1 MERIKK
7 NPAINK
13 AMLRQ
18 SPSTHKGSARQS
30 KIWDVII
37 IGGGA
42 SGMMAGITASRLGK
56 SVLILEKNK
65 SLGEKLKITGGG
77 RCNITNAEYDTHKFL
92 DNYGKSKD
100 FLYSPFSIF
109 GAKDTFSFFEKLGLP
124 LVIQARKRAF
134 PHTEKATDVYLV
146 MKKELE
152 RTGAVFKLGV
162 TVIDLIKENNKIV
175 AVKTKEGMYDARSF
189 ILATGGTSHPETG
202 STGDGFKFLKT
213 LGHSVQ
219 SPTPSVVPIE
229 VSDSW
234 VHLLAGVSL
243 SFMKITFFLDG
254 KKHFFKTGKILFTHF
269 GLSGPLILNSASR
282 VGAMLEA
289 GKVEATIDV
298 YPDTDEKNLE
308 DRILKTFDEN
318 KNKTLKNILKDITP
332 AGTAKA
338 FEMVLGSMSLETKVH
353 SVTKE
358 DRKKMVKLLKNLPVH
373 ITNLMGYDRAVV
385 VDGGVDLK
393 EINTKTMQSKLYD
406 NLFITGD
413 LLNINRRSGGYGL
426 QLCWTTGY
434 LSGANA

>member
-1 MERIKK
+1 MH
-7 NPAINK
+7 K
-13 AMLRQ
+13 A
-18 SPSTHKGSARQS
+18 SARQN

-42 SGMMAGITASRLGK
+42 SGMMAGISASRLGK

-65 SLGEKLKITGGG
+65 SMGEKLKITGGG

-92 DNYGKSKD
+92 ENYGKSKD

-109 GAKDTFSFFEKLGLP
+109 GVKDTFSFFEGLGLP

-134 PHTEKATDVYLV
+134 PHTEKALDVFNV

-152 RTGAVFKLGV
+152 RTGAVVKLGS
-162 TVIDLIKENNKIV
+162 TVVNIIKENGKIT
-175 AVKTKEGMYDARSF
+175 AVKTKEGVLHAKSY

-202 STGDGFKFLKT
+202 STGDGFNFLKK
-213 LGHSVQ
+213 LGHTVEN
-219 SPTPSVVPIE
+219 PTPSVVPIE
-229 VSDSW
+229 VSDAW

-243 SFMKITFFLDG
+243 SFMKITFLLDG
-254 KKHFFKTGKILFTHF
+254 KKQFSKTGKILFTHF
-269 GLSGPLILNSASR
+269 GLSGPLILNSASY
-282 VGAMLEA
+282 VGSLLEA
-289 GKVEATIDV
+289 GKVEAVIDA
-298 YPDTDEKNLE
+298 YPDTDVGALE
-308 DRILKTFDEN
+308 ERIIKTFDEN
-318 KNKTLKNILKDITP
+318 KNKTLKNVLKDITP

-338 FEMVLGSMSLETKVH
+338 FEMVLGSMDLETKVH

-358 DRKKMVKLLKNLPVH
+358 DRKKIVNLLKNLPVH

-385 VDGGVDLK
+385 VDGGVEMK
-393 EINTKTMQSKLYD
+393 EINMKTMQSKIYD

-413 LLNINRRSGGYGL
+413 LLNINRHSGGYGL

-434 LSGANA
+434 IAGVNA

>member
-1 MERIKK
+1 MPK
-7 NPAINK
+7 NKINK
-13 AMLRQ
+13 Q
-18 SPSTHKGSARQS
+18 QS

-42 SGMMAGITASRLGK
+42 SGMMAGISASRLGK
-56 SVLILEKNK
+56 KVLILEKNK

-77 RCNITNAEYDTHKFL
+77 RCNITNAEYDVHKFL
-92 DNYGKSKD
+92 ENYGKSKD

-109 GAKDTFSFFEKLGLP
+109 GVKDTFKFFEELGLP

-152 RTGAVFKLGV
+152 KCGVVFKLGV
-162 TVIDLIKENNKIV
+162 NVIDLIEKNNKIIS
-175 AVKTKEGMYDARSF
+175 VKTKEGMYDAKSF

-202 STGDGFKFLKT
+202 STGDGFKFLKN
-213 LGHSVQ
+213 LGHSVEN
-219 SPTPSVVPIE
+219 PTPSVVPLE
-229 VSDSW
+229 VSDAW

-254 KKHFFKTGKILFTHF
+254 KKQFTKTGKILFTHF
-269 GLSGPLILNSASR
+269 GLSGPLILNSASH
-282 VGAMLEA
+282 VGSLLEA
-289 GKVEATIDV
+289 GKVEATIDA
-298 YPDTDEKNLE
+298 YPDTDEGSLE
-308 DRILKTFDEN
+308 ARIIKTFDEN

-332 AGTAKA
+332 AGMAKA
-338 FEMVLGSMSLETKVH
+338 FEMVLGSMDLETKVH

-358 DRKKMVKLLKNLPVH
+358 DRKKIVKLLKNLPIH

-385 VDGGVDLK
+385 VDGGVELK
-393 EINTKTMQSKLYD
+393 EINMKTMQSKLYD

-413 LLNINRRSGGYGL
+413 LLNINRHSGGYGL

-434 LSGANA
+434 IAGENA